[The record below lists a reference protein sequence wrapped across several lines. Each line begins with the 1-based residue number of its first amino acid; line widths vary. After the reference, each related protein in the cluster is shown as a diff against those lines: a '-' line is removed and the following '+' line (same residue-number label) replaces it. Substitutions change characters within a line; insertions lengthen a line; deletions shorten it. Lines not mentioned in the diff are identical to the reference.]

1 MRNLNLSNKLI
12 GGFILIGLMIL
23 LGGSAGWYGIVQVG
37 KELKNIS
44 GIHNQ
49 GIHSIA
55 IMAESQ
61 KTVQWMERA
70 LLMPE
75 SSGSESENGRHLEM
89 LAGAWKRAEE
99 GRTIYES
106 LRRTREGQD
115 IWNELKTAWD
125 LWKKDHGEV
134 IQLVKAGKRDDAL
147 VITMGRAKESAGKV
161 ERLMRHLSE
170 LNLRLTEEAKKT
182 AQTQAFR
189 QKMTALIVT
198 LIGLA
203 LAVACGIY
211 FTRSIAGPIK
221 GIIENL
227 SGTSSQFA
235 STSGQIAS
243 SSHLLA
249 QGTAHQA
256 QGAEEV
262 SSMMDGLTAVIRQ
275 NADDVIHVKNM
286 LDLTNEKGSAVF
298 NLLGQTQRSIKKIKK
313 TSEDTVKI
321 TKTINEIAFQTNLL
335 SLSASV
341 EAARTGEAG
350 AGFAIVAEEVR
361 NLAGRSSEA
370 VKNTSDNLEKTV
382 RLINLGS
389 NILDAT
395 VVKYFSYAGIGQEIK
410 DYTNVATDITQK
422 QSEGIEQI
430 RAAIEEI
437 NRAAQSNASSAEE
450 AASVAE
456 EITAQAECMKDI
468 VEKLA
473 KIV

>member
-1 MRNLNLSNKLI
+1 
-12 GGFILIGLMIL
+12 
-23 LGGSAGWYGIVQVG
+23 
-37 KELKNIS
+37 
-44 GIHNQ
+44 
-49 GIHSIA
+49 
-55 IMAESQ
+55 
-61 KTVQWMERA
+61 
-70 LLMPE
+70 
-75 SSGSESENGRHLEM
+75 
-89 LAGAWKRAEE
+89 
-99 GRTIYES
+99 
-106 LRRTREGQD
+106 
-115 IWNELKTAWD
+115 
-125 LWKKDHGEV
+125 
-134 IQLVKAGKRDDAL
+134 
-147 VITMGRAKESAGKV
+147 
-161 ERLMRHLSE
+161 
-170 LNLRLTEEAKKT
+170 
-182 AQTQAFR
+182 
-189 QKMTALIVT
+189 
-198 LIGLA
+198 
-203 LAVACGIY
+203 VACGIY